1 MSILAGNSNP
11 GRSYLITAVMSNLK
25 FKCGTDS
32 IGGVVCLPKFTNVFF
47 WLGAFPTGKSIAKN
61 FFFVHKHT
69 FGYQSA
75 RMPMQQKF

>member
-47 WLGAFPTGKSIAKN
+47 GWELFPPGN
-61 FFFVHKHT
+61 L
-69 FGYQSA
+69 
-75 RMPMQQKF
+75 